1 MRPDF
6 CLAELQRAQW
16 RHPAMRRLL
25 VQGYVVL
32 PVLSS
37 TLTAL
42 ILWSYGVS
50 YESVARGVAVSVAGG
65 MAYGYAASVAGGVV
79 ASVVGGVTAGVEA
92 GVRSGEIRS
101 LAEVVAD
108 GVALGLVLSVVAG
121 VTRQQTIYSIAR
133 QIGGAIIGMGVGGV
147 TFSILLVEWALR
159 IGGATLIVSN

>member
-1 MRPDF
+1 
-6 CLAELQRAQW
+6 
-16 RHPAMRRLL
+16 
-25 VQGYVVL
+25 
-32 PVLSS
+32 
-37 TLTAL
+37 
-42 ILWSYGVS
+42 
-50 YESVARGVAVSVAGG
+50 
-65 MAYGYAASVAGGVV
+65 ASVAGGVV

-159 IGGATLIVSN
+159 IGGATLIVSNLSISGQVAWQVAWHSDGVHADGGVV